1 MPTRLKQQAVGEQV
15 RLLRTRR
22 GLSLRGLAAQTGFS
36 PSFISQLEN
45 GQVSPSISSME
56 KIASTLGVSL
66 VDFFAAASEADG
78 GLVVRSSERHAITS
92 GWSKAAVEAVS
103 PLAAPVRLEVISITL
118 EPGGR
123 SGKHPYAHPREEFA
137 FVLRG
142 RVRLTLG
149 PEEHEL
155 HAGDAASILPGELRL
170 WRNDSR
176 SSAQVLIVTS
186 KVAGPRRRAVPAR
199 RRAVPTRTSRR

>member
-1 MPTRLKQQAVGEQV
+1 MGRFSAIHSVLWERGRSRPIEIGDFGGVAWNTPMAINQRGDVVG
-15 RLLRTRR
+15 
-22 GLSLRGLAAQTGFS
+22 
-36 PSFISQLEN
+36 
-45 GQVSPSISSME
+45 
-56 KIASTLGVSL
+56 
-66 VDFFAAASEADG
+66 FANASEADG

-103 PLAAPVRLEVISITL
+103 PLAAPARLEVISITL